1 MLEPA
6 LSHSVIRCPF
16 SYAKPQVSFVGRFKE
31 IAGDLLVLW
40 HGTFAP
46 NRREKTV
53 PLVNVHFRTVEPDG
67 SLGAFYSVPMGLPFL
82 SYFQIGTV
90 WRAGTINSD
99 TLLDSLPEVSVDFSP
114 ERWRFVKASQV
125 GLTSFKSPYKLPSS
139 ADTWLVEFHTDT
151 EGKTVLIPCVEL
163 LIRLY
168 GRSSETSRILTTYPW
183 PEVESRFFYDRDE
196 TWPKNVV
203 KLQRSVGQSEAVFL
217 ANLRHDEYARLQ
229 CRKLYADLEAEFK
242 STRNAAETFGNLQ
255 IAPWFVG
262 PAKIRGSGHWISDN
276 TFLCLRLTG
285 ASEPFGPEL
294 EIHRADYS
302 REDSE
307 SGDEDDG
314 GLFITRATKTLPL
327 DQQAELT
334 SDLGPDPDIG
344 TRILLSEGFKVLG
357 ERRPTSLYVQH
368 KPGER
373 GKKILPTGDADVL
386 SPGDPDGRG
395 SGAGKAEI
403 VNMEP
408 WESSGVL
415 VDVWLALK
423 NLHKSF
429 PKVIDK
435 VEWLTPD
442 GQRGTEAPVK
452 LVPVKEFKDD
462 EIATPEQKAWVFL
475 DLKSKIV
482 RGVQILHIVCEQR
495 HFYLF
500 EIQRRPLT
508 VKGTP
513 SEQKAQ
519 AFLIEL
525 SMPPVQADSQIK
537 IVLGLM
543 RFFEGV
549 FRDFVGSLTHP
560 CRSFNHTK
568 NKNDKILYVGC
579 LKKNLEKLGVN
590 FPSAPPSVREK
601 DDKGRGPNN

>member
-16 SYAKPQVSFVGRFKE
+16 SYAKPEVSFSGRFKD

-40 HGTFAP
+40 YGTFTP

-53 PLVNVHFRTVEPDG
+53 PLVNVHFRTVDLEG

-82 SYFQIGTV
+82 SYFQVGTV
-90 WRAGTINSD
+90 WRAGSIISD

-114 ERWRFVKASQV
+114 QRWRFVRASQV

-139 ADTWLVEFHTDT
+139 ADTWLVEFHIDT
-151 EGKTVLIPCVEL
+151 EGKNVLIPCVEL

-183 PEVESRFFYDRDE
+183 PEVENRFFYDRDE
-196 TWPKNVV
+196 TWPKNMV
-203 KLQRSVGQSEAVFL
+203 KLQRSVRQSEAVFL
-217 ANLRHDEYARLQ
+217 ANLRHDEYTRLQ
-229 CRKLYADLEAEFK
+229 CRKLYADLEAQFK
-242 STRNAAETFGNLQ
+242 STRDSEETFGNSQ

-262 PAKIRGSGHWISDN
+262 PAKIRGSGRWINSN

-285 ASEPFGPEL
+285 ASEPYGPEL

-302 REDSE
+302 TEDFE
-307 SGDEDDG
+307 TGDDDDPG
-314 GLFITRATKTLPL
+314 AFITRATKTLPL

-334 SDLGPDPDIG
+334 SDLAPDTDIG
-344 TRILLSEGFKVLG
+344 THILLSEGFKVLG

-368 KPGER
+368 KPGAR
-373 GKKILPTGDADVL
+373 GKKVLPTGDADVL

-395 SGAGKAEI
+395 SGTGKAEI

-415 VDVWLALK
+415 VDVWLALRK
-423 NLHKSF
+423 LHETF
-429 PKVIDK
+429 PTVIDR
-435 VEWLTPD
+435 VEWLTLD

-452 LVPVKEFKDD
+452 LVPVKEFKENED
-462 EIATPEQKAWVFL
+462 ATPEQKAWVFL

-482 RGVQILHIVCEQR
+482 RGVQILRIVCQQR

-500 EIQRRPLT
+500 EVQRRPVT
-508 VKGTP
+508 VKGKP

-525 SMPPVQADSQIK
+525 SMPPAHADVQIK
-537 IVLGLM
+537 RVLGLM
-543 RFFEGV
+543 RIFEGV
-549 FRDFVGSLTHP
+549 FRDFNGNLTHP
-560 CRSFNHTK
+560 RQSFNHTK
-568 NKNDKILYVGC
+568 NKKDKILYFSC
-579 LKKNLEKLGVN
+579 LKNNLEKLGVN
-590 FPSAPPSVREK
+590 FPKLPPTVRVT